1 MTERE
6 RESHIAKQSEKLRRR
21 LPTLFTSFNFK
32 PFRQLSPHIQK
43 KVKTGNTSQRNASA
57 LSCSRLQIL
66 SDDIDLLRNNT
77 FHVIHQRHDTK
88 HIREGLRTLLSA
100 FFSYAPQRLCF

>member
-43 KVKTGNTSQRNASA
+43 KVKTGNTTAQKKTRTDASMHRTTPITTNKHK
-57 LSCSRLQIL
+57 S
-66 SDDIDLLRNNT
+66 
-77 FHVIHQRHDTK
+77 HTK
-88 HIREGLRTLLSA
+88 HKNKDKAHTPKKRFCSFMFSA
-100 FFSYAPQRLCF
+100 SNSF